1 MLSTNPCNLCPRQC
15 GANREI
21 EKGRCGC
28 GGTIKAARAALHLWE
43 EPCISG
49 SFGSG
54 TVFFSGCTLQCCY
67 CQNHEISHGGF
78 GREISEE
85 RLANIFLEL
94 QEQGAHNI
102 NLVSATPYVPWV
114 CRALDI
120 ARPLLHIPVVFNCG
134 GYERT
139 ETIRA
144 LEGYVDIYLPDI
156 KYFSGEL
163 SRRYSGAADY
173 FEVVSKAVQE
183 MITQTGGLQYDSEGM
198 LQKGVIVRHLVL
210 PGARKDSI
218 AILQWMAENLPK
230 DKFLLSLMSQYT
242 PTERTKEFPEINRRI
257 TSMEYDSVVAEA
269 VRLGLTGGF
278 MQQRSSASEAFIPPF
293 DLEGI

>member
-15 GANREI
+15 GANRDI

-28 GGTIKAARAALHLWE
+28 GGKIKAARAALHFWE

-49 SFGSG
+49 SRGSG

-78 GREISEE
+78 GKEISKE
-85 RLANIFLEL
+85 RLAEVFLGL
-94 QEQGAHNI
+94 QAKGAHNI
-102 NLVSATPYVPWV
+102 NLVSATPYIPWV
-114 CRALDI
+114 CQALDI
-120 ARPLLHIPVVFNCG
+120 ARPALHIPVVYNCG
-134 GYERT
+134 GYERA

-144 LEGYVDIYLPDI
+144 LDGYVDIYLPDI
-156 KYFSGEL
+156 KYCSSEL
-163 SRRYSGAADY
+163 SRRYSGAVDY
-173 FEVVSKAVQE
+173 FEVASEAVRE
-183 MITQTGGLQYDSEGM
+183 MITQTDGLQYDAEGM
-198 LQKGVIVRHLVL
+198 LQKGVIIRHLVL
-210 PGARKDSI
+210 PGARKDSM
-218 AILQWMAENLPK
+218 AVLQWMAENLPG

-242 PTERTKEFPEINRRI
+242 PTARTKEFPEINRRI